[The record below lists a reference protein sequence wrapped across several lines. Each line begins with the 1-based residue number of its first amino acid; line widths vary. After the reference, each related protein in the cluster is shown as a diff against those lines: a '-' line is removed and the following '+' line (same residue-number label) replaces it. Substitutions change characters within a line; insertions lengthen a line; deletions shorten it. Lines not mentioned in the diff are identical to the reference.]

1 MKSRNHHFS
10 LKSATLAALL
20 TASITAACFTGCGGA
35 AQPATTQPAAE
46 QPAAAQTAT
55 EQQPTTE
62 RPAAEQPA
70 AVQPAATQR
79 SVTKLD
85 NDGYLYYMDYAKDY
99 YSPEVIDALRKVG
112 YIDSGCSNFFT
123 HNTEGEP
130 ITCRN
135 YDYPHRLPD
144 EKRSLT
150 GLNVVLHCKPEG
162 KYESIA
168 VADAIWCDEKNPLLR
183 QNGPDE
189 QDFDPDML
197 DIIPYECMDGINEKG
212 LCVSVLRVDIK
223 AGDQPARLPV
233 GSSMLLRY
241 MLDDCSTV
249 DEAVAKTQ
257 TTILLPEDWQDC
269 HFLVTDADDRSVV
282 IESRNSKISV
292 IDSDICTNFYL
303 GSDDMEDYY
312 RSGKLREKAV
322 KMTGGSESP
331 DYHYG
336 YGHGYHRFAT
346 LLSQLERYR
355 DTTREDYHTT
365 MPESTALVLLQSV
378 AQNPFTNASGI
389 SMTQYSAIYNN
400 AKRTVEVWPFQDYSE
415 SFVFGVTGER
425 IK

>member
-35 AQPATTQPAAE
+35 AQPAAEQQPTAE
-46 QPAAAQTAT
+46 QPAT
-55 EQQPTTE
+55 EQQP
-62 RPAAEQPA
+62 AAE
-70 AVQPAATQR
+70 QR

-85 NDGYLYYMDYAKDY
+85 DDGYLYYMDYTKDY
-99 YSPEVIDALRKVG
+99 YGPEIIEALRKVA
-112 YIDSGCSNFFT
+112 GCSNFFT

-168 VADAIWCDEKNPLLR
+168 LADAIWCDENNPLLR

-241 MLDDCSTV
+241 MLDDCATV

-269 HFLVTDADDRSVV
+269 HFLVTDADGHSVV

-355 DTTREDYHTT
+355 DTTREDYYTI

-400 AKRTVEVWPFQDYSE
+400 AKRTVEVWSFQDYSE

-425 IK
+425 IE

>member
-10 LKSATLAALL
+10 LKAATLAALL

-35 AQPATTQPAAE
+35 AQPAAEQPAAAQPAAE
-46 QPAAAQTAT
+46 QPAAAQPAT
-55 EQQPTTE
+55 EQQP
-62 RPAAEQPA
+62 AAA
-70 AVQPAATQR
+70 QPAATQR

-99 YSPEVIDALRKVG
+99 YGPEVIDALRKVG

-135 YDYPHRLPD
+135 YDYPHRLSDP
-144 EKRSLT
+144 ERSLT

-168 VADAIWCDEKNPLLR
+168 LADAIWCDEKNPLLR

-241 MLDDCSTV
+241 MLDDCATV

-269 HFLVTDADDRSVV
+269 HFLVTDADGRSVV

-355 DTTREDYHTT
+355 DTTREDYYTT
-365 MPESTALVLLQSV
+365 MPEPTALVLLQSV

-400 AKRTVEVWPFQDYSE
+400 AKRTVEVWSFQDYSE

-425 IK
+425 IE

>member
-10 LKSATLAALL
+10 LKAATLAALL

-35 AQPATTQPAAE
+35 AQPATA
-46 QPAAAQTAT
+46 QPAAAQ
-55 EQQPTTE
+55 
-62 RPAAEQPA
+62 
-70 AVQPAATQR
+70 R
-79 SVTKLD
+79 SITRLD
-85 NDGYLYYMDYAKDY
+85 DDGYLYYMDYTKDY
-99 YSPEVIDALRKVG
+99 YGPEVIDALRKVG

-123 HNTEGEP
+123 HNAEGEP

-135 YDYPHRLPD
+135 YDYPHRLSDP
-144 EKRSLT
+144 ERSLT

-168 VADAIWCDEKNPLLR
+168 VADAIWCDENNPLLR

-189 QDFDPDML
+189 EDFDTDML

-223 AGDQPARLPV
+223 EGDQPARLPV
-233 GSSMLLRY
+233 ASSMLLRY

-269 HFLVTDADDRSVV
+269 HLMVSDADGRSVV
-282 IESRNSKISV
+282 IESRNSEISV

-303 GSDDMEDYY
+303 ASDDMEDYY

-322 KMTGGSESP
+322 KMTDESGAP

-355 DTTREDYHTT
+355 DMKRDDYYTI

-400 AKRTVEVWPFQDYSE
+400 AKRTVEVWPFQDYSK
-415 SFVFGVTGER
+415 SFVFEVTGER